1 MGPPPASG
9 ELPEDAVEQEA
20 VGPGDGAG
28 LTLEA
33 GVVFGV
39 HAFDEVLE
47 AEPMAVFEEGCW

>member
-47 AEPMAVFEEGCW
+47 AEPMAVVEEGCR